1 MNWTNNKVY
10 KAILKNGILLFTLFL
25 CIAPVEAKLA
35 HEKTKTI
42 SKEFE
47 VNNNTF
53 LHLAHSRGWLN
64 VLYHDG
70 PLAKI
75 ETNLVVQ
82 GTEEADL
89 EKLISKYRLEVKE
102 EGAEIKIK
110 SGFQIKEWSST
121 TWFFGWGSHKIKFT
135 DGDQITTKVDI
146 VKADLTLWLPNIAK
160 LTLENEYNNVQVGD
174 LPCNVEVDLFSG
186 NLDVGNLEGNLK
198 VKLKYGN
205 ANIGNL
211 KDADID
217 IFEGLLFLKNSENI
231 RLKSKYSKIEAGQV
245 NTMQLD
251 IFEGK
256 ISIEEV
262 KNTMEVKGKYA
273 AIKIKKM
280 DRGNWDLFECDVV
293 LDQAKELQLKGKYG
307 NHEIGSIEKLIVEVF
322 ESHFNIHTAGSILS
336 NSDKYSEFKI
346 ALLRSSF
353 SAHQS
358 YEGKL
363 YVETL
368 IASFEGIDFTGKYGR
383 LKLPLYQIDHYQVDV
398 ATSYGQVDYEES
410 KMEISRLINDGDD
423 FALVGKSLGGAGS
436 ALVKVRGFEMSLSI
450 VE

>member
-10 KAILKNGILLFTLFL
+10 KAILKNGILFFVLFF

-47 VNNNTF
+47 VNDKTYLDLKHN
-53 LHLAHSRGWLN
+53 RGWIN

-75 ETNLVVQ
+75 ESNLVVQ
-82 GTEEADL
+82 GNEEADL
-89 EKLISKYRLEVKE
+89 EKLIAKYRIEVKE
-102 EGAEIKIK
+102 EGAKIK
-110 SGFQIKEWSST
+110 VHSGFQIKEWSST
-121 TWFFGWGSHKIKFT
+121 TWFFGWGSHKIKFL
-135 DGDQITTKVDI
+135 DGDQISTKVDI

-160 LTLENEYNNVQVGD
+160 LKLENEYSNIQVGD
-174 LPCNVEVDLFSG
+174 LACAVEVDLFSG
-186 NLDVGNLEGNLK
+186 NLDVGNLEGDLK

-211 KDADID
+211 QHANID
-217 IFEGLLFLKNSENI
+217 IFEGLLFLKNGESI
-231 RLKSKYSKIEAGQV
+231 TLKSKYSKIEAGQLH
-245 NTMQLD
+245 TMELD

-256 ISIEEV
+256 ISVEEI
-262 KNTMEVKGKYA
+262 KNTLEIKGKYA
-273 AIKIKKM
+273 EINIKKM
-280 DRGNWDLFECDVV
+280 DRGDWDLFECKVN
-293 LDQAKELQLKGKYG
+293 LDQARELQLNGKYG
-307 NHEIGSIEKLIVEVF
+307 EHKIRSIDKLVVEVF
-322 ESHFNIHTAGSILS
+322 ESNFAIHSVGSILS

-346 ALLRSSF
+346 DLLRSSF
-353 SAHQS
+353 SANQS
-358 YEGKL
+358 FEGKL
-363 YVETL
+363 HVSTL
-368 IASFEGIDFTGKYGR
+368 MDSFEGIDFTGKYGR
-383 LKLPLYQIDHYQVDV
+383 LKLPLYQIDHYQLDV

-436 ALVKVRGFEMSLSI
+436 ALVKVRGFEMSLS
-450 VE
+450 VLE